1 MSAGFE
7 QSAVFFARL
16 RGLNALE
23 LLAVE
28 VGGGAEGRA
37 QEAARLLQALR
48 LRQRVPGAV
57 VQAAVRVLAP
67 APHIH

>member
-1 MSAGFE
+1 MSAGSE
-7 QSAVFFARL
+7 QSAVFFAWL

-28 VGGGAEGRA
+28 VGGGAEGGA
-37 QEAARLLQALR
+37 QEAARLLQTLR